1 MVSQAFRTEDEPMI
15 TAVQDAMGGRELM
28 DCQPAMLSVDGGAIR
43 ARRIIE
49 EMLRQEAER
58 SASAA
63 A

>member
-1 MVSQAFRTEDEPMI
+1 MI
-15 TAVQDAMGGRELM
+15 TAVQDAMVAESHGL
-28 DCQPAMLSVDGGAIR
+28 QPAMLSVDGCNQ

-49 EMLRQEAER
+49 EEMIRQEAER